1 MVVQAPV
8 IPPSGSC
15 SLLVNGDLPEEKPD
29 GGGDPVGDDS
39 HPQHAIADPLG
50 EACADLSSNQ

>member
-1 MVVQAPV
+1 
-8 IPPSGSC
+8 
-15 SLLVNGDLPEEKPD
+15 LLVNGDLPEEKPD